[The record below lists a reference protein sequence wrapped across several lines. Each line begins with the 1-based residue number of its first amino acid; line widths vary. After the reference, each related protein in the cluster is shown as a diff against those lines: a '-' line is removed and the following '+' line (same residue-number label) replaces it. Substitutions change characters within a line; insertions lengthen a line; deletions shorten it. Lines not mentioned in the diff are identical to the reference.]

1 MKRMK
6 IGLFTDAFFPMTDG
20 VGMVVHNYAKNLNK
34 FADVIVFCAKYKKMF
49 DDSILPYKVV
59 RCSSIKM
66 PIIDYSLPTP
76 DIDYSFIKELDKYEL
91 DIVHIHSPFTLGKLG
106 LKYAKKHH
114 LPVVATMH
122 SQYKQDFMRA
132 VKFENMAS
140 VLTKVIVDVYDK
152 CTECWAVNTEVAR
165 IYFEEYGVKKMPR
178 VMNNATEMM
187 PLEDKEKAKKL
198 INQKCHLDDKTKVF
212 LFVGRLNNL
221 KNIFFIVDVMKL
233 IKKNNK
239 DLDFK
244 MIYVGEGQDEK
255 ELNKRISDNNLD
267 EDIIVYGKVDDREL
281 LASFYCRADLFIF
294 PSMYDAS
301 SIVQIEAASQE
312 TPGIFASGSATSAT
326 IADNVNGFIEELDSN
341 KFMKRILNIISDEKK
356 LKIVGKR
363 AYKDLYVNWDNRI
376 KEVYHRYQ
384 ELVKD
389 NK

>member
-66 PIIDYSLPTP
+66 PIIDYSLPMP

-384 ELVKD
+384 ELVKN

>member
-239 DLDFK
+239 NLDFK

>member
-34 FADVIVFCAKYKKMF
+34 FADVIVFCAKYKKKF

-66 PIIDYSLPTP
+66 PIIDYSLPMP

-178 VMNNATEMM
+178 VMYNATEMM

-384 ELVKD
+384 ELVKN